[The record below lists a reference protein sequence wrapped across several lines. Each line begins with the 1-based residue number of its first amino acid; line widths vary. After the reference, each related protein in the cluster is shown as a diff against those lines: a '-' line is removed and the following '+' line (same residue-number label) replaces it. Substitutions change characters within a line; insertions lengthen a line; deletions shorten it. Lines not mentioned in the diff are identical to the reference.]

1 MSNQLIKKLSEDMAY
16 AILENKEIKSVVQG
30 VLVFSSCVDGG
41 MIVTS
46 GDPLHIK
53 CSQGEFDIP
62 LNGRSMFEALVEALV
77 EAFEKTYYAP
87 LLSK

>member
-53 CSQGEFDIP
+53 CSQGEFNIP
-62 LNGRSMFEALVEALV
+62 LNGRSMFEALV